1 MIFRLLI
8 GIVILYLVYK
18 VVRMFRSAPPE
29 LGTSGAL
36 RKPKAGEDLVE
47 DPLCHTYI
55 PVSNA
60 WKATVDGKTLYFCS
74 QKCLDQYIRQ
84 REGGETGK

>member
-18 VVRMFRSAPPE
+18 VVRMFRPTPPG

-36 RKPKAGEDLVE
+36 RRPRAGEDLVE

-84 REGGETGK
+84 RESGETGK

>member
-18 VVRMFRSAPPE
+18 VVRMFRPAPPG

-84 REGGETGK
+84 RESGETGK